1 MECCGNNNYT
11 DWEVVFQND
20 SLPMS
25 CCPRSPFVVGTEICN
40 TTSNKYPKGCL
51 EQFGTF
57 VMNHAAVLG
66 GVGVGIAFIQ
76 VKSFSVHDVLKK
88 HCIIL
93 FS

>member
-11 DWEVVFQND
+11 DWKDVFHNV
-20 SLPMS
+20 SLPLS
-25 CCPRSPFVVGTEICN
+25 CCPRSPYVVGADICN
-40 TTSNKYPKGCL
+40 TTSGNVYLKGCL

-76 VKSFSVHDVLKK
+76 VK
-88 HCIIL
+88 
-93 FS
+93 